1 MIIRLAVITLMLI
14 IPGIVVAEESLKGI
28 AIEDVQVIRI
38 SPQDKRAVIKVP
50 GHDLILL
57 KVGDQIGENGRV
69 SEITDGR
76 IVIEEETD
84 QARDKIIIRVE
95 DGKQRIERL
104 SRSPENRPL
113 IYRVR

>member
-1 MIIRLAVITLMLI
+1 MIFRLAVIALMFMS
-14 IPGIVVAEESLKGI
+14 PGLALAEESLKGI
-28 AIEDVQVIRI
+28 VIEELQVIRI
-38 SPQDKRAVIKVP
+38 SPQDARAVIKVP
-50 GHDLILL
+50 GHDLTLL
-57 KVGDQIGENGRV
+57 RVGDEIGENGRV
-69 SEITDGR
+69 IEITDGR

-95 DGKQRIERL
+95 DGEQRMERL